1 MQKKLKSSG
10 NGWELYFPKPILKIL
25 GYNPLEVRLLIT
37 SKKRSL
43 YIEPINEEDT
53 LKYQNNM
60 VRRLQ
65 KSGGSYGLY
74 FPAPLIDI
82 LGINPE
88 NDFIDVEIFEN
99 KLIVKRSENAN

>member
-37 SKKRSL
+37 SKKSSL

-65 KSGGSYGLY
+65 KKWWKLW
-74 FPAPLIDI
+74 
-82 LGINPE
+82 
-88 NDFIDVEIFEN
+88 VIFSSPSDRYIRY
-99 KLIVKRSENAN
+99 KS

>member
-1 MQKKLKSSG
+1 
-10 NGWELYFPKPILKIL
+10 
-25 GYNPLEVRLLIT
+25 
-37 SKKRSL
+37 
-43 YIEPINEEDT
+43 
-53 LKYQNNM
+53 M